1 MIMTKIISI
10 LNHKGGTSKTTTSLN
25 LGSAFSKLDYRVLF
39 VDLDPQA
46 NLSQSLGVEDE
57 TETISEVFS
66 QKLSSLPIKTLSKT
80 LHLVPASLDLSAVEP
95 GMYSNINS
103 YFLLK
108 GQLDK
113 VSSNYDYI
121 LIDCPPSLGIF
132 TQNALIAST
141 DVLITVQ
148 AQFLALKGLDTVN
161 NLITTVRE
169 KLNDKITILGLLLTQ
184 TNHTRISKD
193 ISQALRNIF
202 KEKVFSTTIR
212 QNVAIAEA
220 SANRKDIFSYN
231 PESFGALDYMNLA
244 KEILQ

>member
-1 MIMTKIISI
+1 MNKIIAI

-25 LGSAFSKLDYRVLF
+25 LGAALAKLGNRVLL

-46 NLSQSLGVEDE
+46 NLSQSLGIEDSN
-57 TETISEVFS
+57 ETISEVFALKI
-66 QKLSSLPIKTLSKT
+66 QSLPIKNISET
-80 LHLVPASLDLSAVEP
+80 LHLVPASLDLSAIEP

-113 VSSNYDYI
+113 VKSNYDFI

-148 AQFLALKGLDTVN
+148 SQFLALKGLDTVN
-161 NLITTVRE
+161 NLIATVRE
-169 KLNDKITILGLLLTQ
+169 KLNDGISVLGLLLTQ

-193 ISQALRNIF
+193 ISHALRDTF
-202 KEKVFSTTIR
+202 KEKVFNTTIR
-212 QNVAIAEA
+212 QNVSIAEA
-220 SANRKDIFSYN
+220 SANRQDIFTYA
-231 PESFGALDYMNLA
+231 PESFGAIDYMSLA

>member
-1 MIMTKIISI
+1 MCKIISV

-25 LGSAFSKLDYRVLF
+25 LGAALAKLGRKILLI
-39 VDLDPQA
+39 DLDPQA
-46 NLSQSLGVEDE
+46 NLSQSLGIEEGDNS
-57 TETISEVFS
+57 ISEVFS
-66 QKLSSLPIKTLSKT
+66 QKIQDLPVIFIGERF
-80 LHLVPASLDLSAVEP
+80 HLVPASLDLSAIEP

-108 GQLDK
+108 GQLEK
-113 VSSNYDYI
+113 IKSNYDFVFV
-121 LIDCPPSLGIF
+121 DCPPSLGIF

-148 AQFLALKGLDTVN
+148 AQYLALKGLDTVN
-161 NLITTVRE
+161 NLIATVKE
-169 KLNDKITILGLLLTQ
+169 KLNDRISVLGLLLTQ

-193 ISQALRNIF
+193 TAHSLRTTF
-202 KEKVFSTTIR
+202 KEKVFNTTIR

-220 SANRKDIFSYN
+220 SASRKDIFSYS
-231 PESFGALDYMNLA
+231 PESFGAIDYMNLA

>member
-1 MIMTKIISI
+1 MCNIISI

-25 LGSAFSKLDYRVLF
+25 LGAAFARLERKVLL

-57 TETISEVFS
+57 SNTIAQVFEK
-66 QKLSSLPIKTLSKT
+66 KLEQLPIKQITDL
-80 LHLVPASLDLSAVEP
+80 LHLVPASLDLSAIEP

-103 YFLLK
+103 YFFLK
-108 GQLDK
+108 GQLEK
-113 VSSNYDYI
+113 IKSNYDFV
-121 LIDCPPSLGIF
+121 LVDCPPSLGIF

-148 AQFLALKGLDTVN
+148 AQYLALKGLDTVN
-161 NLITTVRE
+161 SLIATVRE
-169 KLNDKITILGLLLTQ
+169 KLNDRISVLGLLLTQ

-193 ISQALRNIF
+193 IAQSLRTTF
-202 KEKVFSTTIR
+202 KEKVFNTTIR

-220 SANRKDIFSYN
+220 SANRKDIFSYS
-231 PESFGALDYMNLA
+231 PESFGAIDYMNLA